1 MASHSGAQAALRIR
15 ADQLAHHRL
24 VEGPGAT
31 TFIGFAALGFMTR
44 EQSYREWIARS
55 LARALL
61 ADARQPGGT
70 DSGALRAR
78 AAATLGADAPWLKPL
93 AQALGNRSQATW
105 RRTDLPA
112 LARAIHD
119 MPEFDAAF
127 EQNEPPRVRRIILR
141 PAQMLPRP
149 MGLDHFALPHI
160 PTLAELAQWLELD
173 ADRLAWLTS
182 AAQAFRAPTDP
193 DTRQPASHYR
203 YQLQPK
209 RLGGLRLL
217 EIPKADLKRA
227 QRRILDD
234 LLRHVPA
241 HEAVHGFVPG
251 RSVASHAAAHAGKE
265 VVIGFDLRDF
275 FPGTRASRVHATWR
289 TLGYPEGVARALT
302 ALCTHRTDDAVIER
316 LRDGGGLDWIG
327 AKRLAAPHL
336 PQGSPCSP
344 ALANLCA
351 FRLDLRLEGLAWVF
365 GASYTRYAD
374 DLVFSGPASLRAQFN
389 ALRAWVGGIATDE
402 GFELHPRKIRCMPQ
416 HRQQRVTGV
425 VVNDK
430 ANTPREDFDRLK
442 AVLHRCATQGP
453 ASQNRAKVDDFRG
466 HLLGR
471 IAWIGQFSA
480 TRKTRLMRLF
490 DRIDWTDATQTPS

>member
-1 MASHSGAQAALRIR
+1 MS
-15 ADQLAHHRL
+15 
-24 VEGPGAT
+24 
-31 TFIGFAALGFMTR
+31 R
-44 EQSYREWIARS
+44 EPSYREWIARS

-70 DSGALRAR
+70 APGALRAR
-78 AAATLGADAPWLKPL
+78 AAATLGADAPWLK
-93 AQALGNRSQATW
+93 AFTEALGHRSQATW
-105 RRTDLPA
+105 NRTDLPA
-112 LARAIHD
+112 LAKAIHD
-119 MPEFDAAF
+119 MPELDAAF
-127 EQNEPPRVRRIILR
+127 EQEERPRVRRVILR
-141 PAQMLPRP
+141 PAEMFPRP
-149 MGLDHFALPHI
+149 MGLDHFGLPSI

-173 ADRLAWLTS
+173 AERLAWLTS
-182 AAQAFRAPTDP
+182 PAQVFRTPGESGTE
-193 DTRQPASHYR
+193 PASHYR

-234 LLRHVPA
+234 LLRHVPV
-241 HEAVHGFVPG
+241 HEAAHGFVQG

-275 FPGTRASRVHATWR
+275 FPGVRASRVHATWR
-289 TLGYPEGVARALT
+289 TLGYPDGVARALT
-302 ALCTHRTDDAVIER
+302 ALCTHRTSAAVIER
-316 LRDGGGLDWIG
+316 LRDDGGLDWLG

-365 GASYTRYAD
+365 GATYTRYAD
-374 DLVFSGPASLRAQFN
+374 DLVFSGPASLRARFT
-389 ALRAWVGGIATDE
+389 ALRAWVDGIAADE
-402 GFELHPRKIRCMPQ
+402 GFVLHPRKVRCMPQ

-430 ANTPREDFDRLK
+430 PNAPRADFDRLK
-442 AVLHRCATQGP
+442 AVLHQCAMHGP
-453 ASQNRAKVDDFRG
+453 ASQNRAHLADFRG
-466 HLLGR
+466 HLLGH
-471 IAWIGQFSA
+471 IAWIGQFNP
-480 TRKTRLMRLF
+480 TRKARLMRIF
-490 DRIDWTDATQTPS
+490 ERIAWPSATPTPS

>member
-1 MASHSGAQAALRIR
+1 
-15 ADQLAHHRL
+15 
-24 VEGPGAT
+24 
-31 TFIGFAALGFMTR
+31 MTR
-44 EQSYREWIARS
+44 ELSYSEWIAQS

-70 DSGALRAR
+70 APGALRAR
-78 AAATLGADAPWLKPL
+78 VAATLGADAPWLKPL
-93 AQALGNRSQATW
+93 AEALGNRSQATW
-105 RRTDLPA
+105 RRTDLPT
-112 LARAIHD
+112 LAKAIHE

-127 EQNEPPRVRRIILR
+127 EQDEEPRVRRIILR
-141 PAQMLPRP
+141 PAEMFPRP
-149 MGLDHFALPHI
+149 MGLDHFALPNI
-160 PTLAELAQWLELD
+160 PTLADLAQWLELD

-182 AAQAFRAPTDP
+182 PAQAFRAPTDSSA
-193 DTRQPASHYR
+193 QPASHYR

-234 LLRHVPA
+234 LLQHVPV
-241 HEAVHGFVPG
+241 HEAAHGFVPG

-275 FPGTRASRVHATWR
+275 FPAVRASRVHATWR

-302 ALCTHRTDDAVIER
+302 ALCTHRTDAAVIER
-316 LRDGGGLDWIG
+316 LRDDGGLDWMG
-327 AKRLAAPHL
+327 AKRLATPHL

-365 GASYTRYAD
+365 GATYTRYAD
-374 DLVFSGPASLRAQFN
+374 DLVFSGPASLRARFT
-389 ALRAWVGGIATDE
+389 ALRAWVDGIAADE
-402 GFELHPRKIRCMPQ
+402 GFELHPRKVRCMPQ

-430 ANTPREDFDRLK
+430 ANAPREDFDRLK
-442 AVLHRCATQGP
+442 AVLHRCALDGP
-453 ASQNRAKVDDFRG
+453 ASQNRAKVADFRG
-466 HLLGR
+466 HLLGH
-471 IAWIGQFSA
+471 IAWIGQFSP
-480 TRKTRLMRLF
+480 TRKARLMRLF
-490 DRIDWTDATQTPS
+490 DRIDWTDTKQTPS

>member
-1 MASHSGAQAALRIR
+1 
-15 ADQLAHHRL
+15 
-24 VEGPGAT
+24 
-31 TFIGFAALGFMTR
+31 MTR
-44 EQSYREWIARS
+44 ELSYSEWIAQS

-70 DSGALRAR
+70 APGALRAR

-93 AQALGNRSQATW
+93 AEALGNRSQATW
-105 RRTDLPA
+105 RRTDLPT
-112 LARAIHD
+112 LAKAIHE

-127 EQNEPPRVRRIILR
+127 EQDEEPRVRRIILR
-141 PAQMLPRP
+141 PAEMFPRP
-149 MGLDHFALPHI
+149 MGLDHFALPNV
-160 PTLAELAQWLELD
+160 PTLADLAQWLELD

-182 AAQAFRAPTDP
+182 PAQAFRAPTDP
-193 DTRQPASHYR
+193 GAQQPASHYR

-234 LLRHVPA
+234 VLQHVPV
-241 HEAVHGFVPG
+241 HEAAHGFVPG
-251 RSVASHAAAHAGKE
+251 RSVASHAAAHTGKE
-265 VVIGFDLRDF
+265 VVMGFDLRDF
-275 FPGTRASRVHATWR
+275 FPGVRASRVHATWR

-302 ALCTHRTDDAVIER
+302 ALCTHRTDAAVIER
-316 LRDGGGLDWIG
+316 LRDDGGLDWMG
-327 AKRLAAPHL
+327 AKRLATPHL

-365 GASYTRYAD
+365 GATYTRYAD
-374 DLVFSGPASLRAQFN
+374 DLIFSGPTSLRARFT
-389 ALRAWVGGIATDE
+389 ALRAWVDGIAADE
-402 GFELHPRKIRCMPQ
+402 GFELHPRKVRCMPQ

-430 ANTPREDFDRLK
+430 ANAPREDFDRLK
-442 AVLHRCATQGP
+442 AMLHRCALDGP
-453 ASQNRAKVDDFRG
+453 ISQNRAKVADFRG
-466 HLLGR
+466 HLLGH
-471 IAWIGQFSA
+471 IAWIGRFSP
-480 TRKTRLMRLF
+480 TRKARLMRLF
-490 DRIDWTDATQTPS
+490 DRIDWTGTAQTPS

>member
-1 MASHSGAQAALRIR
+1 
-15 ADQLAHHRL
+15 
-24 VEGPGAT
+24 
-31 TFIGFAALGFMTR
+31 MTR
-44 EQSYREWIARS
+44 ELSYSEWIAQS

-70 DSGALRAR
+70 APGALRAR
-78 AAATLGADAPWLKPL
+78 VAATLGADAPWLKPL
-93 AQALGNRSQATW
+93 AEALGNRSQATW
-105 RRTDLPA
+105 RRTDLPT
-112 LARAIHD
+112 LAKAIHE

-127 EQNEPPRVRRIILR
+127 EQDEEPRVRRIILR
-141 PAQMLPRP
+141 PAEMFPRP
-149 MGLDHFALPHI
+149 MGLDHFALPNI
-160 PTLAELAQWLELD
+160 PTLADLAQWLELD

-182 AAQAFRAPTDP
+182 PAQAFRAPTDSSA
-193 DTRQPASHYR
+193 QPASHYR

-234 LLRHVPA
+234 LLQHVPV
-241 HEAVHGFVPG
+241 HEAAHGFVPG

-275 FPGTRASRVHATWR
+275 FPAVRASRVHATWR

-302 ALCTHRTDDAVIER
+302 ALCTHRTDAAVIER
-316 LRDGGGLDWIG
+316 LRDDGGLDWMG
-327 AKRLAAPHL
+327 AKRLATPHL

-365 GASYTRYAD
+365 GATYTRYAD
-374 DLVFSGPASLRAQFN
+374 DLVFSGPASLRARFT
-389 ALRAWVGGIATDE
+389 ALRAWVDGIAADE
-402 GFELHPRKIRCMPQ
+402 GFELHPRKVRCVPQ

-430 ANTPREDFDRLK
+430 ANAPREDFDRLK
-442 AVLHRCATQGP
+442 AVLHRCALDGP
-453 ASQNRAKVDDFRG
+453 AGQNRAKAADFRG
-466 HLLGR
+466 HLLGH
-471 IAWIGQFSA
+471 IAWIGQFSP
-480 TRKTRLMRLF
+480 TRKARLMRLF
-490 DRIDWTDATQTPS
+490 DRIDWTGTTRTSS

>member
-1 MASHSGAQAALRIR
+1 
-15 ADQLAHHRL
+15 
-24 VEGPGAT
+24 
-31 TFIGFAALGFMTR
+31 MTR
-44 EQSYREWIARS
+44 ELSYREWIARS

-70 DSGALRAR
+70 APGALRAR
-78 AAATLGADAPWLKPL
+78 AAATLGADSPWLKPL
-93 AQALGNRSQATW
+93 AEALGNRSQATW
-105 RRTDLPA
+105 QRTDLPA
-112 LARAIHD
+112 LAKAIHD
-119 MPEFDAAF
+119 MPELDAAF
-127 EQNEPPRVRRIILR
+127 EQNERPRVRRIILR

-149 MGLDHFALPHI
+149 MGLDHFALPDI
-160 PTLAELAQWLELD
+160 PTLANLAQWLALD
-173 ADRLAWLTS
+173 ADRLAWLAS
-182 AAQAFRAPTDP
+182 PAQAFRASDAPGS
-193 DTRQPASHYR
+193 QPASHYR

-227 QRRILDD
+227 QRRILDE
-234 LLRHVPA
+234 LLRHVPV
-241 HEAVHGFVPG
+241 HEAAHGFVQG

-275 FPGTRASRVHATWR
+275 FPAIRASRVHATWR

-302 ALCTHRTDDAVIER
+302 ALCTHRTDAAIIER
-316 LRDGGGLDWIG
+316 LRDDGGLDWMG

-365 GASYTRYAD
+365 GATYTRYAD
-374 DLVFSGPASLRAQFN
+374 DLVFSGPASLRAQFG
-389 ALRAWVGGIATDE
+389 ALRAWVDGIAADE
-402 GFELHPRKIRCMPQ
+402 GFELHPRKLRCMPR

-425 VVNDK
+425 VVNDR
-430 ANTPREDFDRLK
+430 ANAPREDFDRLR

-453 ASQNRAKVDDFRG
+453 AAQNRAKLDDFRG
-466 HLLGR
+466 HLLGH
-471 IAWIGQFSA
+471 IAWIGQFNA
-480 TRKTRLMRLF
+480 ARKARLMRLF
-490 DRIDWTDATQTPS
+490 ERIDWTKATQTPS

>member
-1 MASHSGAQAALRIR
+1 
-15 ADQLAHHRL
+15 
-24 VEGPGAT
+24 
-31 TFIGFAALGFMTR
+31 MTR
-44 EQSYREWIARS
+44 ELSYSEWIAQS

-70 DSGALRAR
+70 APGALRAR

-93 AQALGNRSQATW
+93 AEALGNRSRATW
-105 RRTDLPA
+105 RRTDLPT
-112 LARAIHD
+112 LAKAIHE

-127 EQNEPPRVRRIILR
+127 EQDEEPRVRRIILR
-141 PAQMLPRP
+141 PAEMFPRP
-149 MGLDHFALPHI
+149 MGLDHFALPNI
-160 PTLAELAQWLELD
+160 PTLADLAQWLELD

-182 AAQAFRAPTDP
+182 PAQAFRAPSDP
-193 DTRQPASHYR
+193 GVQLSSHYR

-234 LLRHVPA
+234 LLQHVPV
-241 HEAVHGFVPG
+241 HEAAHGFVPG

-275 FPGTRASRVHATWR
+275 FPAVRASRVHATWR

-302 ALCTHRTDDAVIER
+302 ALCTHRTDAAVIER
-316 LRDGGGLDWIG
+316 LRDDGGLDWMG
-327 AKRLAAPHL
+327 SKRLAAPHL

-365 GASYTRYAD
+365 GATYTRYAD
-374 DLVFSGPASLRAQFN
+374 DLVFSGPASLRARFT
-389 ALRAWVGGIATDE
+389 ALRAWVDGIAADE
-402 GFELHPRKIRCMPQ
+402 GFELHPRKVRCMPQ

-430 ANTPREDFDRLK
+430 ANAPREDFDRLK
-442 AVLHRCATQGP
+442 AVLHRCALDGP
-453 ASQNRAKVDDFRG
+453 AGQNRAKAADFRG
-466 HLLGR
+466 HLLGH
-471 IAWIGQFSA
+471 IAWIGQFSP
-480 TRKTRLMRLF
+480 TRKARLMRLF
-490 DRIDWTDATQTPS
+490 DRIDWTGTTQTPS

>member
-1 MASHSGAQAALRIR
+1 
-15 ADQLAHHRL
+15 
-24 VEGPGAT
+24 
-31 TFIGFAALGFMTR
+31 MTR
-44 EQSYREWIARS
+44 ELSYREWLARS

-70 DSGALRAR
+70 APGALRAR
-78 AAATLGADAPWLKPL
+78 AAATLGGDAPWLKPL
-93 AQALGNRSQATW
+93 AEALGNRSQSTW
-105 RRTDLPA
+105 RRSDLPA
-112 LARAIHD
+112 LANAIHE

-127 EQNEPPRVRRIILR
+127 EQDKLPRVRRIILR
-141 PAQMLPRP
+141 PAEMLPRP
-149 MGLDHFALPHI
+149 MGLDHFALPNI

-182 AAQAFRAPTDP
+182 PAQAFRAPD
-193 DTRQPASHYR
+193 DASVQSASHYR

-227 QRRILDD
+227 QRRVLDD
-234 LLRHVPA
+234 LLRHVPV
-241 HEAVHGFVPG
+241 HEAAHGFVPG
-251 RSVASHAAAHAGKE
+251 RSVASHAAAHTGRD

-275 FPGTRASRVHATWR
+275 FPAVRASRVHATFR
-289 TLGYPEGVARALT
+289 TLGYAEGVARALA
-302 ALCTHRTDDAVIER
+302 ALCTHRTDAAVIER
-316 LRDGGGLDWIG
+316 LRDDGGLDWMG

-365 GASYTRYAD
+365 GATYTRYAD

-389 ALRAWVGGIATDE
+389 ALRAWVDGIAADE
-402 GFELHPRKIRCMPQ
+402 GFELHPRKVRCMPA

-430 ANTPREDFDRLK
+430 ANAPREDFDCLK
-442 AVLHRCATQGP
+442 AVLHRCALHGP
-453 ASQNRAKVDDFRG
+453 ASQNRERHADFRAY
-466 HLLGR
+466 LLGR
-471 IAWIGQFSA
+471 IAWIGQLNTA
-480 TRKTRLMRLF
+480 RKTRLMRLF
-490 DRIDWTDATQTPS
+490 ERIEWTAPPANALMRLGWSGLLRERKALQF

>member
-1 MASHSGAQAALRIR
+1 
-15 ADQLAHHRL
+15 
-24 VEGPGAT
+24 
-31 TFIGFAALGFMTR
+31 MTR
-44 EQSYREWIARS
+44 ELSYREWLSRS

-70 DSGALRAR
+70 APDALRAR

-93 AQALGNRSQATW
+93 AEALGKRSQATW
-105 RRTDLPA
+105 QRTDLPA
-112 LARAIHD
+112 LAKAIHD
-119 MPEFDAAF
+119 MPELDLAF
-127 EQNEPPRVRRIILR
+127 EQDALPRIRRIILR
-141 PAQMLPRP
+141 PAEMLPRP
-149 MGLDHFALPHI
+149 MGLDHFALPEV
-160 PTLAELAQWLELD
+160 PTLADLAHWLELEPE
-173 ADRLAWLTS
+173 RLAWLTS
-182 AAQAFRAPTDP
+182 TAQAFREP
-193 DTRQPASHYR
+193 DAFSGPRPASHYR

-234 LLRHVPA
+234 LLQHVPV
-241 HEAVHGFVPG
+241 HEAAHGFVRG
-251 RSVASHAAAHAGKE
+251 RSVASHAAAHAGKA
-265 VVIGFDLRDF
+265 VVVGFDLRDF
-275 FPGTRASRVHATWR
+275 FPGVRASRVHATWR
-289 TLGYPEGVARALT
+289 TLGYPDGVARALT
-302 ALCTHRTDDAVIER
+302 ALCTHRTSAAVIER
-316 LRDGGGLDWIG
+316 LRGDGGLDWLG

-365 GASYTRYAD
+365 GATYTRYAD
-374 DLVFSGPASLRAQFN
+374 DLVFSGPAPLRAQFN
-389 ALRAWVGGIATDE
+389 ALHAWVAGIAADE
-402 GFELHPRKIRCMPQ
+402 GFTLHPRKVRCMPQ

-430 ANTPREDFDRLK
+430 VNAPREDFDRLK

-453 ASQNRAKVDDFRG
+453 AGQNRDDVADFRG

-471 IAWIGQFSA
+471 IAWFGQFSA
-480 TRKTRLMRLF
+480 SRQARLMRVF
-490 DRIDWTDATQTPS
+490 ERIEWPCASATPS

>member
-1 MASHSGAQAALRIR
+1 
-15 ADQLAHHRL
+15 
-24 VEGPGAT
+24 
-31 TFIGFAALGFMTR
+31 MTR
-44 EQSYREWIARS
+44 ELSYREWIARS

-61 ADARQPGGT
+61 ADARRPGGT
-70 DSGALRAR
+70 VPDALRAR
-78 AAATLGADAPWLKPL
+78 AAATLGTDAPWLKPL
-93 AQALGNRSQATW
+93 AEALGNHSQATW

-112 LARAIHD
+112 LAQAIHD
-119 MPEFDAAF
+119 MPELDAAF
-127 EQNEPPRVRRIILR
+127 EQDEQPRVRRIILR
-141 PAQMLPRP
+141 PAEMLPRP
-149 MGLDHFALPHI
+149 MGLDHFALPRI

-173 ADRLAWLTS
+173 ADRLTWLTS
-182 AAQAFRAPTDP
+182 PAQAFRAPTDASA
-193 DTRQPASHYR
+193 RPASHYR

-234 LLRHVPA
+234 LLQRVPV
-241 HEAVHGFVPG
+241 HEAAHGFVQG

-275 FPGTRASRVHATWR
+275 FPAVRASRVHATWR
-289 TLGYPEGVARALT
+289 TLGYPDGIARALT
-302 ALCTHRTDDAVIER
+302 ALCTHRTDAAVIER
-316 LRDGGGLDWIG
+316 LRDDGGLDWMG

-365 GASYTRYAD
+365 GATYTRYAD
-374 DLVFSGPASLRAQFN
+374 DLVFSGPASLRARFA
-389 ALRAWVGGIATDE
+389 ALRAWVDGIAADE
-402 GFELHPRKIRCMPQ
+402 GFELHPRKVRCMPS

-430 ANTPREDFDRLK
+430 ANAPREDFDRLK
-442 AVLHRCATQGP
+442 AVLHRCAMDGP
-453 ASQNRAKVDDFRG
+453 ATQNRAGVADFRG
-466 HLLGR
+466 HLLGH
-471 IAWIGQFSA
+471 IAWIGQFNPA
-480 TRKTRLMRLF
+480 RKARLMKLF
-490 DRIDWTDATQTPS
+490 DRIDWTGIAQTPS

>member
-1 MASHSGAQAALRIR
+1 
-15 ADQLAHHRL
+15 
-24 VEGPGAT
+24 
-31 TFIGFAALGFMTR
+31 MTR
-44 EQSYREWIARS
+44 ELSYSEWIAQS

-70 DSGALRAR
+70 APGALRAR
-78 AAATLGADAPWLKPL
+78 VAATLGADAPWLKPL
-93 AQALGNRSQATW
+93 AEALGNRSQATW
-105 RRTDLPA
+105 RRTDLPT
-112 LARAIHD
+112 LAKAIHE

-127 EQNEPPRVRRIILR
+127 EQDEEPRVRRIILR
-141 PAQMLPRP
+141 PAEMFPRP
-149 MGLDHFALPHI
+149 MGLDHFALPNI
-160 PTLAELAQWLELD
+160 PTLADLAQWLELD

-182 AAQAFRAPTDP
+182 PAQAFRAPTDSSA
-193 DTRQPASHYR
+193 QPASHYR

-234 LLRHVPA
+234 LLQHVPV
-241 HEAVHGFVPG
+241 HEAAHGFVPG

-275 FPGTRASRVHATWR
+275 FPAVRASRVHATWR

-302 ALCTHRTDDAVIER
+302 ALCTHRTDAAVIER
-316 LRDGGGLDWIG
+316 LRDDGGLDWMG
-327 AKRLAAPHL
+327 AKRLATPHL

-365 GASYTRYAD
+365 GATYTRYAD
-374 DLVFSGPASLRAQFN
+374 DLVFSGPASLRARFT
-389 ALRAWVGGIATDE
+389 ALRAWVDGIAADE
-402 GFELHPRKIRCMPQ
+402 GFELHPRKVRCMPQ

-430 ANTPREDFDRLK
+430 ANAPREDFDRLK
-442 AVLHRCATQGP
+442 AVLHRCALDGP
-453 ASQNRAKVDDFRG
+453 AGQNRAKAADFRG
-466 HLLGR
+466 HLLGH
-471 IAWIGQFSA
+471 IAWIGQFSP
-480 TRKTRLMRLF
+480 TRKARLMRLF
-490 DRIDWTDATQTPS
+490 DRIDWTGTTRTSS

>member
-1 MASHSGAQAALRIR
+1 
-15 ADQLAHHRL
+15 
-24 VEGPGAT
+24 
-31 TFIGFAALGFMTR
+31 MTR
-44 EQSYREWIARS
+44 ELSYREWIARS

-70 DSGALRAR
+70 APGALRAR
-78 AAATLGADAPWLKPL
+78 AAATLGADSPWLKPL
-93 AQALGNRSQATW
+93 AEALGNRSQATW
-105 RRTDLPA
+105 RRTDLAA
-112 LARAIHD
+112 LAKAIHD
-119 MPEFDAAF
+119 MPELDAAF
-127 EQNEPPRVRRIILR
+127 EQNEQPRVRRIILR

-149 MGLDHFALPHI
+149 MGLDHFALPSI
-160 PTLAELAQWLELD
+160 PTLVDLARWLELD
-173 ADRLAWLTS
+173 ADRLEWLTS
-182 AAQAFRAPTDP
+182 PAQAFRAHAAP
-193 DTRQPASHYR
+193 RVEPASHYR

-234 LLRHVPA
+234 LLQRVPV
-241 HEAVHGFVPG
+241 HEAAHGFVQG

-275 FPGTRASRVHATWR
+275 FPGVRASRVHATWR

-302 ALCTHRTDDAVIER
+302 ALCTHRTDAAVIER
-316 LRDGGGLDWIG
+316 LRDDGGLDWMG

-344 ALANLCA
+344 TLANLCA

-365 GASYTRYAD
+365 GATYTRYAD
-374 DLVFSGPASLRAQFN
+374 DLVFSGPASLRAQFT
-389 ALRAWVGGIATDE
+389 ALRAWVDGIAADE
-402 GFELHPRKIRCMPQ
+402 GFELHPRKLRCMPR

-430 ANTPREDFDRLK
+430 ANAPREDFDRLR
-442 AVLHRCATQGP
+442 AVLHRCAMDGP

-466 HLLGR
+466 HLLGH
-471 IAWIGQFSA
+471 IAWIGQFNP
-480 TRKTRLMRLF
+480 TRKARLMRLF
-490 DRIDWTDATQTPS
+490 ERIDWTGTTQTPS

>member
-1 MASHSGAQAALRIR
+1 
-15 ADQLAHHRL
+15 
-24 VEGPGAT
+24 
-31 TFIGFAALGFMTR
+31 MTR
-44 EQSYREWIARS
+44 ELSYSEWIAQS

-70 DSGALRAR
+70 APGALRAR
-78 AAATLGADAPWLKPL
+78 VAATLGADAPWLKPL
-93 AQALGNRSQATW
+93 AEALGNRSQATW
-105 RRTDLPA
+105 RRTDLPT
-112 LARAIHD
+112 LAKAIHE

-127 EQNEPPRVRRIILR
+127 EQDEEPRVRRIILR
-141 PAQMLPRP
+141 PAEMFPRP
-149 MGLDHFALPHI
+149 MGLDHFALPNI
-160 PTLAELAQWLELD
+160 PTLADLAQWLELD

-182 AAQAFRAPTDP
+182 PAQAFRAPTDSSA
-193 DTRQPASHYR
+193 QPASHYR

-234 LLRHVPA
+234 LLQHVPV
-241 HEAVHGFVPG
+241 HEAAHGFVPG

-275 FPGTRASRVHATWR
+275 FPAVRASRVHATWR

-302 ALCTHRTDDAVIER
+302 ALCTHRTDAAVIER
-316 LRDGGGLDWIG
+316 LRDDGGLDWMG
-327 AKRLAAPHL
+327 AKRLATPHL

-365 GASYTRYAD
+365 GATYTRYAD
-374 DLVFSGPASLRAQFN
+374 DLVFSGPASLRARFT
-389 ALRAWVGGIATDE
+389 ALRAWVDGIAADE
-402 GFELHPRKIRCMPQ
+402 GFELHPRKVRCMPQ

-430 ANTPREDFDRLK
+430 ANAPREDFDRLK
-442 AVLHRCATQGP
+442 AVLHRCALDGP
-453 ASQNRAKVDDFRG
+453 AGQNRTKVADFRG
-466 HLLGR
+466 HLLGH
-471 IAWIGQFSA
+471 IAWIGQFSP
-480 TRKTRLMRLF
+480 TRKARLMRLF
-490 DRIDWTDATQTPS
+490 DRIDWTDTKQTPS

>member
-1 MASHSGAQAALRIR
+1 
-15 ADQLAHHRL
+15 
-24 VEGPGAT
+24 
-31 TFIGFAALGFMTR
+31 MTR
-44 EQSYREWIARS
+44 ELSYREWIARS

-70 DSGALRAR
+70 APGALRAR
-78 AAATLGADAPWLKPL
+78 AAATLGADSPWLKPL
-93 AQALGNRSQATW
+93 AEALGNRSQATW
-105 RRTDLPA
+105 QRTDLPA
-112 LARAIHD
+112 LAKAIHD
-119 MPEFDAAF
+119 MPELDAAF
-127 EQNEPPRVRRIILR
+127 EQNERPRVRRIILR

-149 MGLDHFALPHI
+149 MGLDHFALPDI
-160 PTLAELAQWLELD
+160 PTLADLAQWLELD
-173 ADRLAWLTS
+173 ADRLAWLAS
-182 AAQAFRAPTDP
+182 PAQAFRASAAPGA
-193 DTRQPASHYR
+193 QPASHYR

-227 QRRILDD
+227 QRRILDE
-234 LLRHVPA
+234 LLRHVPV
-241 HEAVHGFVPG
+241 HEAAHGFVPG

-275 FPGTRASRVHATWR
+275 FPAIRASRVHATWR

-302 ALCTHRTDDAVIER
+302 ALCTHRTDAAIIER
-316 LRDGGGLDWIG
+316 LRDDGGLDWMG

-365 GASYTRYAD
+365 GATYTRYAD
-374 DLVFSGPASLRAQFN
+374 DLVFSGPASLRAQFG
-389 ALRAWVGGIATDE
+389 ALRAWVDGIAADE
-402 GFELHPRKIRCMPQ
+402 GFELHPRKLRCMPR

-430 ANTPREDFDRLK
+430 ANAPREDFDRLR

-453 ASQNRAKVDDFRG
+453 AAQNRTKLDDFRG

-471 IAWIGQFSA
+471 IAWIGQFNA
-480 TRKTRLMRLF
+480 ARKARLMRLF
-490 DRIDWTDATQTPS
+490 ERIDWTSAAQTPS